1 MNIYIKVHHALVANE
16 FVLILW
22 HTGTWGDSLNCLSTG
37 TWGVFLE
44 VRFPLVAQGICW
56 THNTTL
62 LHQIQKRMK
71 FYHFQCHN
79 DMWYVT
85 IILQEFKKRLT
96 KYKENNLWRDFIA
109 MEAAIF
115 TIQWKM
121 CTMVSKCCTRLE
133 GESGGTVCNVQ
144 WTIFFFIYPLSDH
157 HHHSHHL
164 LRGCYW
170 WVKVKLQV
178 AMGVVG

>member
-1 MNIYIKVHHALVANE
+1 MCLSHLLISFVGRIGWGWRAGGAEDSTMNIYIKVHHALVANE

-71 FYHFQCHN
+71 LYHFQCHN

-85 IILQEFKKRLT
+85 IILQEFKK
-96 KYKENNLWRDFIA
+96 
-109 MEAAIF
+109 
-115 TIQWKM
+115 
-121 CTMVSKCCTRLE
+121 
-133 GESGGTVCNVQ
+133 G
-144 WTIFFFIYPLSDH
+144 
-157 HHHSHHL
+157 
-164 LRGCYW
+164 
-170 WVKVKLQV
+170 
-178 AMGVVG
+178 